1 MNSTSTEIADVVA
14 IEPQTFADERGVFF
28 ESFNAARFE
37 KAVGRRVGFVQDN
50 QSVSHRGV
58 VRGLHYQ
65 LPPKAQGKLV
75 RVVKGEIFDVAVD
88 LRRSSATFGRWVGR
102 TLSDSNARQMWIPE
116 GFAHG
121 FQALSE
127 EAIVLY
133 KTTDDWSQAHER
145 CIRWDDDALA
155 IAWPDAAAAILSA
168 KDKAGASFSRA
179 EMFDGGAARKS
190 A

>member
-1 MNSTSTEIADVVA
+1 MNLVRTEIPDIVV
-14 IEPQTFADERGVFF
+14 IEPQAFADERGVFF

-37 KAVGRRVGFVQDN
+37 NVIGRRVNFVQDN

-88 LRRSSATFGRWVGR
+88 LRRGSATFGRWVAR
-102 TLSDSNARQMWIPE
+102 VLSDSNARQMWIPE

-133 KTTDDWSQAHER
+133 KTTDYWSQAHER
-145 CIRWDDDALA
+145 CIGWNDESLA
-155 IAWPDAAAAILSA
+155 IAWPDAIVAILSA
-168 KDKAGASFSRA
+168 KDKAAASFDRA
-179 EMFDGGAARKS
+179 ELFEHGAARKS